1 MALRTSAAGYPGP
14 HLGATLAECLWH
26 LCHSSGLWSIALVEV
41 SRNAQRSSPTLWLH
55 GDYERRPAK
64 SFLGSA
70 WLVWLGSYTHQSQ
83 LQLHWS
89 YGNTRRLKNIH
100 SRTRSEWSN
109 AQSKWNVE
117 NDRASYAKSR
127 PSSSCRQSK
136 RPGHAVAFKPSTSET
151 SIEETTLSTLFPAAI
166 QTKLLCDQV
175 RNH

>member
-70 WLVWLGSYTHQSQ
+70 WLVWLGSYNHQS
-83 LQLHWS
+83 QLHWS

-100 SRTRSEWSN
+100 SRTRSEWSD
-109 AQSKWNVE
+109 AHS
-117 NDRASYAKSR
+117 
-127 PSSSCRQSK
+127 P
-136 RPGHAVAFKPSTSET
+136 SET
-151 SIEETTLSTLFPAAI
+151 WKMTGPAMQRVVRHPAAASPS
-166 QTKLLCDQV
+166 DQAT
-175 RNH
+175 RWLSSPLPQKPASRRPQS